1 MRESGSGLI
10 HAVILAAGPSLRFG
24 ESNKLLVEVDG
35 RAMLQR
41 VVEAVRAGGV
51 DETVVVTGAGHA
63 SITTL
68 LRGYG
73 VRLVR
78 NKSWPE
84 GMGTSLA
91 KGVRALDRENCGGIL
106 VCLGDLP
113 FLSSRMVR
121 RVIGV
126 FRHHHGERIVVP
138 KVKGRRGHPVVFP
151 VAYRVELMQLA
162 GDTGAKS
169 LLNKAGPSLI
179 QVEVDSSE
187 IVRDVDTQSDLPNK
201 EIA

>member
-41 VVEAVRAGGV
+41 VVEAVTAGGAE
-51 DETVVVTGAGHA
+51 ETVVVTGADYA
-63 SITTL
+63 SITSL

-78 NKSWPE
+78 NKSWPA

-91 KGVRALDRENCGGIL
+91 KGVRALESDNCEGIL

-113 FLSSRMVR
+113 FLTSRMVR

-126 FRHHHGERIVVP
+126 FREHGGERIVVP
-138 KVKGRRGHPVVFP
+138 KVKGRRGHPVIFP
-151 VAYRVELMQLA
+151 VAYWMELGKLA
-162 GDTGAKS
+162 GDEGARSILK
-169 LLNKAGPSLI
+169 KASDNLTE
-179 QVEVDSSE
+179 VEVDSSE